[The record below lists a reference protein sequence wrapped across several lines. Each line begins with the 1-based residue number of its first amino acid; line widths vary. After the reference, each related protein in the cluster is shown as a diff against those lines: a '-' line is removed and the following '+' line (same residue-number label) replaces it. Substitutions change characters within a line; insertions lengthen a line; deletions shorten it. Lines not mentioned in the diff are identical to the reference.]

1 MAWAF
6 HRALIKLL
14 ARSDAPRPNKRARA
28 LIKSMAAAKGGRT
41 LLTGG
46 GGYQSEVRARAREM
60 GPMGP
65 PGAPGGRGQYVVVVG
80 GRGGRGGAGW
90 EGWGGGHAQ
99 AGPNSPAPDPP
110 DWFR

>member
-1 MAWAF
+1 MFTETGRGVRRRQIDVAWAF

-46 GGYQSEVRARAREM
+46 GGYAMTLADI
-60 GPMGP
+60 
-65 PGAPGGRGQYVVVVG
+65 APT
-80 GRGGRGGAGW
+80 
-90 EGWGGGHAQ
+90 
-99 AGPNSPAPDPP
+99 
-110 DWFR
+110 